1 MSAVDEIVSQIPMT
15 QLAGRLGVDA
25 STAEQAVRQA
35 LPALLGGIQAN
46 TEEPGGASSLARAVS
61 GHDPGLVE
69 GGVDL
74 DQVDEADGD
83 KIVEHVFGARR
94 DEVVNTLGGGLG
106 APGEDAVEVD
116 AAPRGGPL
124 GTGGAIG
131 KDLVAKLLPIL
142 APIVM
147 AWLAKK
153 LGGGGAAPGGAAE
166 GGGLG
171 GVLGDVLG
179 SVLGGG
185 SGRGSG
191 GPDLGGIL
199 GDLLGGGRR

>member
-15 QLAGRLGVDA
+15 QLAGWLGVDA

-46 TEEPGGASSLARAVS
+46 TEYPGGASSLARAVS
-61 GHDPGLVE
+61 GHDPALVE

-106 APGEDAVEVD
+106 APGDDAVEVD
-116 AAPRGGPL
+116 TAPRGGTF
-124 GTGGAIG
+124 GTGGGIG
-131 KDLVAKLLPIL
+131 KGLVAKLLPIL